1 MKPAHAET
9 SKVLCKCARVCVGVS
24 LRVRW
29 RACVR
34 VRVRVCVVV
43 FANVCDL
50 EVSEWV
56 LLHVPCT
63 ESLCACECRHV
74 PDKRLLP
81 K

>member
-34 VRVRVCVVV
+34 VRMCVVV

-63 ESLCACECRHV
+63 ESLSACECRHV